1 MAVKK
6 YLILLITVLISS
18 ASVFGADVS
27 KLYRVKE
34 VEPNQVDK
42 VLSTFVQNNFQN
54 VLKSQNT
61 YVLENKDNGVYYV
74 IILADKDEDC
84 YFYYMSNNEDESLRK
99 DLIKTLKNNDFKPKT
114 VRDSSL
120 KSFFYGEAYTALAH
134 SGVNTYMR
142 STTSSNVP
150 NNIQTKNP
158 VDAKSIEYDFSDEA
172 QARFEGHEYAQPENF
187 VKLQQK
193 KEPVND
199 KYPSADYS
207 EEYLADT
214 PITLPPISSGGV
226 RLPKIESSNSK
237 NLDSLYYPDYHNLQS
252 GQVYTP
258 SQNALSGSVIYIDSG
273 ATFTAALLSDI
284 SSDSLVNNDNITAE
298 LDADWVYDGQLIAP
312 EGSIIT
318 GRAVETSAASFA
330 MKNGR
335 IGLLFYEIMTPDGN
349 VIPLKTNKVY
359 IVGNSSRALNVTK
372 RVVGGAA
379 TGLLLSAVSM
389 LMGVDPTRA
398 IITGA
403 SIGAGAGVVSAVTSR
418 GEEIRVIEGSQL
430 QIMLTEP
437 LTVQLYMQ

>member
-1 MAVKK
+1 MVVKK
-6 YLILLITVLISS
+6 YLILFIALLLTSQV
-18 ASVFGADVS
+18 AFCADVS
-27 KLYRVKE
+27 RLYRVKE
-34 VEPNQVDK
+34 VEPEQVEK
-42 VLSTFVQNNFQN
+42 VLTPFVQNNFKN
-54 VLKSQNT
+54 VLKADNT
-61 YVLENKDNGVYYV
+61 YILENKDLGFYYV

-99 DLIKTLKNNDFKPKT
+99 DLIKNLKNNDFKPKT

-134 SGVNTYMR
+134 SGVNTYLR
-142 STTSSNVP
+142 STSTSKSASESNS
-150 NNIQTKNP
+150 KNA

-172 QARFEGHEYAQPENF
+172 QAKFDGYEYSNPENF
-187 VKLQQK
+187 VKLQQT
-193 KEPVND
+193 KEPSNE
-199 KYPSADYS
+199 KYPQADYS

-214 PITLPPISSGGV
+214 PITLPPISAGGI
-226 RLPKIESSNSK
+226 RLPKIESSNS
-237 NLDSLYYPDYHNLQS
+237 NGADSLYYPNYHNIKENN
-252 GQVYTP
+252 VYKP
-258 SQNALSGSVIYIDSG
+258 SPNALSGSVIYIDSG

-335 IGLLFYEIMTPDGN
+335 IGLSFYEIMTPDGN

-359 IVGNSSRALNVTK
+359 IVGNSSRAMNVTK

-379 TGLLLSAVSM
+379 TGLLLSAVSII
-389 LMGVDPTRA
+389 MGVDPTRA

-403 SIGAGAGVVSAVTSR
+403 SLGAGAGAVSAISSK

-437 LTVQLYMQ
+437 LTVQLYM